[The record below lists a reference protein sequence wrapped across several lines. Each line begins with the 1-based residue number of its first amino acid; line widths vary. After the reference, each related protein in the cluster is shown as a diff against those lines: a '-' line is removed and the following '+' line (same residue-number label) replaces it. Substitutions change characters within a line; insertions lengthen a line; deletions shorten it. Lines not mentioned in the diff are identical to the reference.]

1 MHGFPKFDGTNLIL
15 FIPTPSHVASHS
27 HPLCHGDLRMEHGL
41 LAFRILVVNGND
53 RDFCEEDYIVSL
65 KLRRTHLTK
74 VTSY

>member
-1 MHGFPKFDGTNLIL
+1 
-15 FIPTPSHVASHS
+15 
-27 HPLCHGDLRMEHGL
+27 MEHGL